1 MRDQVEMPG
10 EPKYKKFE
18 DWQKKGTVYYNSFK
32 GAKRTIPEGAAP
44 IIMPPSGK
52 KDEYEVI
59 VPEHTLFE
67 WNSGSQLTLDPLK
80 VTNLKPTDK
89 SKVFVYHRFTLSGKG
104 ECTWYS
110 PVYSVHDFR
119 KEDLAYED
127 DAKEIT
133 RLYTDFT
140 EEHPL
145 WAGEEVAVVWP
156 GAGKMD
162 KAANFELLR
171 KFTDCTRTIM
181 PNCSPVSM
189 GLLPDKDGK
198 VVHECIVPVIYTFK
212 WSSALNDVFKIEVSD
227 GSQVELRSFDY
238 LRVDRTGIV
247 AADFGKII
255 SFEPFFNP
263 AVNIQPV

>member
-1 MRDQVEMPG
+1 MPG

-119 KEDLAYED
+119 KEDLAYEC
-127 DAKEIT
+127 K
-133 RLYTDFT
+133 
-140 EEHPL
+140 
-145 WAGEEVAVVWP
+145 
-156 GAGKMD
+156 
-162 KAANFELLR
+162 
-171 KFTDCTRTIM
+171 
-181 PNCSPVSM
+181 
-189 GLLPDKDGK
+189 
-198 VVHECIVPVIYTFK
+198 TFR
-212 WSSALNDVFKIEVSD
+212 I
-227 GSQVELRSFDY
+227 DY
-238 LRVDRTGIV
+238 LLSI
-247 AADFGKII
+247 A
-255 SFEPFFNP
+255 N
-263 AVNIQPV
+263 